1 MFLEEGR
8 LDFVRGKKQV
18 YDLFPSGL
26 QLKLDNQNNTLKEKP
41 INSLRNAYE
50 DMIKGKQEW
59 KKERER
65 EKGRKEK
72 GKEEEANCAL
82 ELEIDVL
89 EIEKLEYFHY
99 FILII
104 A

>member
-1 MFLEEGR
+1 MFLAEGR

-50 DMIKGKQEW
+50 DIG
-59 KKERER
+59 REL
-65 EKGRKEK
+65 K
-72 GKEEEANCAL
+72 
-82 ELEIDVL
+82 
-89 EIEKLEYFHY
+89 
-99 FILII
+99 
-104 A
+104 

>member
-1 MFLEEGR
+1 MFLAEGR

-26 QLKLDNQNNTLKEKP
+26 QLNLDNQNNTLKEKP
-41 INSLRNAYE
+41 RNSLRNAYE

-65 EKGRKEK
+65 EKGREEK
-72 GKEEEANCAL
+72 GKEEEATVPWN
-82 ELEIDVL
+82 
-89 EIEKLEYFHY
+89 
-99 FILII
+99 
-104 A
+104 

>member
-1 MFLEEGR
+1 M
-8 LDFVRGKKQV
+8 
-18 YDLFPSGL
+18 
-26 QLKLDNQNNTLKEKP
+26 KERK
-41 INSLRNAYE
+41 R
-50 DMIKGKQEW
+50 
-59 KKERER
+59 ERER
-65 EKGRKEK
+65 KG
-72 GKEEEANCAL
+72 GKREGRRSNCAL